1 VSLLRIA
8 LYFLVANV
16 ATAAAMWDFL
26 RGVRIVTWNPSQ
38 R

>member
-1 VSLLRIA
+1 MMPLRIA
-8 LYFLVANV
+8 LFFFVANI